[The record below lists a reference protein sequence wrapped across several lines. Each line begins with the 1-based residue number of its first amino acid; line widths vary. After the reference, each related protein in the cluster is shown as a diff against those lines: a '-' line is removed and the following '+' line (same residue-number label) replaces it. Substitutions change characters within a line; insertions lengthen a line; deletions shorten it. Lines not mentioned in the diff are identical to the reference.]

1 MGKELKTE
9 RIALRVTKKD
19 LDDLKAIASE
29 MSLDVSAIVYMAI
42 MQYKKNH
49 YLQKALTENLTNV
62 MKENLKDPEYVSR
75 LAHMLDEG
83 KQLSIEDF
91 ENIGD

>member
-1 MGKELKTE
+1 MEKELKTE

-19 LDDLKAIASE
+19 LDDLRAIADE

-49 YLQKALTENLTNV
+49 YLQKALTENLSNV
-62 MKENLKDPEYVSR
+62 MKENLKDPEYVSK
-75 LAHMLDEG
+75 LANMLNDG
-83 KQLSIEDF
+83 VQISFDDLNK
-91 ENIGD
+91 NGG